1 MKPSITRLIRRAVEL
16 EGGKSQVNIAQARE
30 LIRCFAVAYYEVY
43 QSTGLHVHLAS
54 AWLSYAASAWMKARR
69 NQERK
74 LQRKP
79 KRKKK

>member
-30 LIRCFAVAYYEVY
+30 LIRCFATAYYE
-43 QSTGLHVHLAS
+43 
-54 AWLSYAASAWMKARR
+54 AWCHITPDVDRTWLEYSINSYVSHRR
-69 NQERK
+69 K
-74 LQRKP
+74 SQRKP